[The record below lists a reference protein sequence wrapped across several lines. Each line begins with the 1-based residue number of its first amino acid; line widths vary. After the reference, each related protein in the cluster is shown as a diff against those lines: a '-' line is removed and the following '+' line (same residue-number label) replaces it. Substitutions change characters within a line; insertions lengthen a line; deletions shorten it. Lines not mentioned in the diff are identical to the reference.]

1 LGLKLVP
8 HPSLKEAGD
17 VDALLLG
24 DLKTIIV
31 DAQDYNN
38 DRMQNRIRFSVA
50 HELGHF
56 ILHRDVFKGI
66 SFVSI
71 NEWIKFKQ
79 KIPDDQ
85 YAHVEQQ
92 AYEFAGRLLV
102 PHDRLEKEFQRM
114 IQKAK
119 DANFLDWDKT
129 GDSALGYIAT
139 PISRI
144 FGVSSEV
151 IEKRL
156 IRECFWP
163 IKRE

>member
-1 LGLKLVP
+1 LNFCLNCKVTKSRPVFLWRPNPDGFQTIKVTKSSTDPISPSGELPVEVEMLLWPLGLKLVP

-31 DAQDYNN
+31 DSQDYNN

-56 ILHRDVFKGI
+56 ILHRDLFNGI
-66 SFVSI
+66 SYTSV
-71 NEWIKFKQ
+71 NEWIKFMQ

-85 YAHVEQQ
+85 YAFVEQQ

-102 PHDRLEKEFQRM
+102 PHERLEKEF
-114 IQKAK
+114 
-119 DANFLDWDKT
+119 
-129 GDSALGYIAT
+129 
-139 PISRI
+139 
-144 FGVSSEV
+144 
-151 IEKRL
+151 
-156 IRECFWP
+156 
-163 IKRE
+163 